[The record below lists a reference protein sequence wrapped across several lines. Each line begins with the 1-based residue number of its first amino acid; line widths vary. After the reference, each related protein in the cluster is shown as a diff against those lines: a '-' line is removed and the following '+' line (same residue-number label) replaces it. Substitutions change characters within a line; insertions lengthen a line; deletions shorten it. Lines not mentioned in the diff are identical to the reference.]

1 MCSFHHP
8 YTKTSN
14 IYYLTGK
21 TNLFMQHFIN
31 HLILTCSASPD
42 FLSLAEVVNYEQTAQ
57 GSDHRHDVTD
67 TDDSWN
73 QLFMSGIAGAEALS
87 KKPHFLSR
95 DLKSDHCVVLNR
107 CHKSSFHGSGGS
119 APHLTGWGPGHGD
132 WPRCERAVVRAGRG
146 WGKNVLI
153 VAGRS

>member
-1 MCSFHHP
+1 MLFCLDRNKINNVLIPPP
-8 YTKTSN
+8 YTNTSN

-67 TDDSWN
+67 TDNS
-73 QLFMSGIAGAEALS
+73 
-87 KKPHFLSR
+87 
-95 DLKSDHCVVLNR
+95 
-107 CHKSSFHGSGGS
+107 
-119 APHLTGWGPGHGD
+119 
-132 WPRCERAVVRAGRG
+132 
-146 WGKNVLI
+146 
-153 VAGRS
+153 